1 LAVCLILVLPA
12 AAVPTPDV
20 DGVRAAGSAVPRV
33 DDPAADGWRTESL
46 NKSVGRQ
53 LKHIA
58 HFLEASGSDDVLA
71 ELQTIASPVF
81 SAGPLRPAESTT
93 VYDSTY
99 LRVEKEVGEAV
110 EKAPGGS
117 DDLAS
122 ALRPL
127 LDAVEGA
134 NEIHVKFKVVG
145 VDVSSRPAVT
155 EQLFS
160 MNGRTPRGA
169 VEIHSSWTA
178 AWEPGEQGE
187 PLLVRIDSSGYQES
201 HVSGLAGTTLFSDC
215 TRSVLEG
222 NDSFEEQLLRGP
234 DHWLSRL
241 EAAMGTDI
249 MGHSGL
255 AVGDV
260 NGDGLEDLYMPQQG
274 GLPNRLYVQNQ
285 DGSVSDRS
293 AWAGVDW
300 LDRSLSALLVD
311 LDNDGDQDLVVGS
324 MPGLLLAENLGDG
337 RFELRATLA
346 EARYAYSFT
355 AADYDRDGDL
365 DIYANRYN
373 PVRDDPVDESVDV
386 PKPIPYHDAQ
396 NGAPNVL
403 VRNDGDWTFSNATA
417 ETGLDTDNRRW
428 SFAAAWEDFD
438 NDGDQ
443 DLYVANDF
451 GRNALYRNEGGRF
464 ENIAAAAG
472 VEDTASGMSA
482 AWGDVNR
489 DGLMDLY
496 VGNMFSSAGNRI
508 TNQPGFRPGRD
519 ADVRLELRRMA
530 KGNSLFLA
538 NDNGRF
544 REVAHE
550 TGVEMG
556 RWAWSSLFADL
567 NNDGWQDIVVANGF
581 LTADNPDDL

>member
-1 LAVCLILVLPA
+1 MRSPTKQLPGFLAVCLILVLPA

-324 MPGLLLAENLGDG
+324 MPGL
-337 RFELRATLA
+337 RSLRA
-346 EARYAYSFT
+346 ARHPGRGPLCVFL
-355 AADYDRDGDL
+355 DRSRL
-365 DIYANRYN
+365 
-373 PVRDDPVDESVDV
+373 
-386 PKPIPYHDAQ
+386 
-396 NGAPNVL
+396 
-403 VRNDGDWTFSNATA
+403 
-417 ETGLDTDNRRW
+417 
-428 SFAAAWEDFD
+428 
-438 NDGDQ
+438 
-443 DLYVANDF
+443 
-451 GRNALYRNEGGRF
+451 
-464 ENIAAAAG
+464 
-472 VEDTASGMSA
+472 
-482 AWGDVNR
+482 
-489 DGLMDLY
+489 
-496 VGNMFSSAGNRI
+496 
-508 TNQPGFRPGRD
+508 RPGRRSRHLCESLQPCPGRSCRRIGRRAQ
-519 ADVRLELRRMA
+519 ADSLSRRPERRAERPGAQRWRLDFQQRHR
-530 KGNSLFLA
+530 
-538 NDNGRF
+538 
-544 REVAHE
+544 
-550 TGVEMG
+550 
-556 RWAWSSLFADL
+556 
-567 NNDGWQDIVVANGF
+567 
-581 LTADNPDDL
+581 